1 MIKRGKIIIHLLII
15 LFISCDQK
23 EERVNLSFNLI
34 PDDSKIVLHI
44 NDFNYIR
51 NYISSNQL
59 VSSTYF
65 AKDSLSN
72 LIKLPQ

>member
-34 PDDSKIVLHI
+34 PDDSKIVLQI